1 MPKLI
6 LASASPARKELLA
19 RINIIPDAIIPAD
32 IDETPHKHE
41 LPKDYVAR
49 VSLAKAQKIAEAHND
64 AVILAA
70 DTIGAVGRRI
80 IGKAHS
86 DEEAKEIVTL
96 LSGRRHRVYT
106 GVAIIAPDGGIK
118 QKTVLT
124 MVKVRRMSEQEIDGY
139 VASKAWEGKSGC
151 YSLMGEG
158 AAFIE
163 SINGSYTSVIGLPLA
178 EVSRLLPA
186 TAY

>member
-1 MPKLI
+1 MPRLI

-19 RINIIPDAIIPAD
+19 RIHIIPDDIIPAD
-32 IDETPHKHE
+32 IDETPHKGE

-49 VSLAKAQKIAEAHND
+49 VSLAKAQAIAATHKGD
-64 AVILAA
+64 VILAA

-86 DEEAKEIVTL
+86 NKEAHEIVSL

-106 GVAIIAPDGGIK
+106 GVAIIQPDGSVK

-124 MVKVRRMSEQEIDGY
+124 MVKVRRMSEQEIGDY
-139 VASKAWEGKSGC
+139 VKSKAWEGKSGC

-178 EVSRLLPA
+178 EVRLMLA
-186 TAY
+186 NA